1 MTDKK
6 NVPIYIIGGVAGALL
21 GVGISHILVQSADKD
36 NTSLELSPQKG
47 LQIGINT
54 IGFAR
59 GLLEL
64 LKKT

>member
-1 MTDKK
+1 MTEKK

-21 GVGISHILVQSADKD
+21 GIGISHILVQTTEKE

-54 IGFAR
+54 IGFVR
-59 GLLEL
+59 SLLEL